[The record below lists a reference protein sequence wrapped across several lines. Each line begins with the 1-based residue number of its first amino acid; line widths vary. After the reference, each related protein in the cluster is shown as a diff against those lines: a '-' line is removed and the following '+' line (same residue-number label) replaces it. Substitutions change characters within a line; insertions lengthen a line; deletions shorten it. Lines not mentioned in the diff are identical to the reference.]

1 MLLPEFVLDS
11 LIDDNASGIRFFCI
25 GKEKQKEVAEF
36 FKQKFEENF
45 EIQKKVFEEEIGD
58 EPDDFEVSLIL
69 EPEYY
74 DDYVTLEVLP
84 LDLSVNDGTRAYN
97 EFGNEAFDQAVRAFA
112 EKYPDIKYDGCI
124 QYAGCDE
131 HCGDTISYELGD
143 EAEAKDKVYDFVG
156 RKLENSIADGYML
169 EELSWMI
176 EGDDSEKAE
185 LLKLIDIYGSY
196 LREESKESLRN
207 AIEEL

>member
-1 MLLPEFVLDS
+1 MLLPEFILDT
-11 LIDDNASGIRFFCI
+11 LIEDSASGIRFFCRNR
-25 GKEKQKEVAEF
+25 EKQKEVAEF

-45 EIQKKVFEEEIGD
+45 EAQKEVFEEEIGD
-58 EPDDFEVSLIL
+58 EPDDFGVSLIL
-69 EPEYY
+69 EPEYN

-84 LDLSVNDGTRAYN
+84 LDLSVNDGARAYN

-112 EKYPDIKYDGCI
+112 EKYPDIRYDGCI
-124 QYAGCDE
+124 QYAWCDE
-131 HCGDTISYELGD
+131 HCGETISYELGD

-156 RKLENSIADGYML
+156 RKLEDSIANGDML

-176 EGDDSEKAE
+176 EGDDDEKAE
-185 LLKLIDIYGSY
+185 LLKLIDIYGTY
-196 LREESKESLRN
+196 LSEESKENLRN